1 MAQVSGLRRD
11 KERERERRAKA
22 AKMRT
27 LIAQARAIWILHGSC
42 YLATPKKQGKHRK
55 ERKRGGGL
63 RHLVGW
69 QDGAETHHL
78 EGRMSEGVG
87 EEDELGQIDG
97 AGRGGTWERAQKEQ
111 GRERG
116 PGRTSSHCTFLS
128 HLAFIP
134 ILHDAWLPPF
144 LSPETAWSRS
154 SRCCLCEFRWTG
166 RQGWYWAKT
175 SVDELLSSDYALAI
189 WR

>member
-97 AGRGGTWERAQKEQ
+97 AGRGGDMGKSPERA
-111 GRERG
+111 RERKRPRPDILALHILISFG
-116 PGRTSSHCTFLS
+116 FHSHTPRCMTPSFS
-128 HLAFIP
+128 
-134 ILHDAWLPPF
+134 LPRNS
-144 LSPETAWSRS
+144 L
-154 SRCCLCEFRWTG
+154 
-166 RQGWYWAKT
+166 K
-175 SVDELLSSDYALAI
+175 
-189 WR
+189 